1 MQFSL
6 RELRARQG
14 WTQREAA
21 KRVGVSTTAYNAWE
35 KSLSNVRI
43 KYLVKIADTFG
54 VPMTDI
60 KVE

>member
-14 WTQREAA
+14 WTQLEAA
-21 KRVGVSTTAYNAWE
+21 KKVGVSAQAYNNWE

-43 KYLVKIADTFG
+43 KYLVKLADTFG

-60 KVE
+60 KIE